1 VEIYYNRYTL
11 KYKSLESSKVIL
23 QDENSSEDKKNG
35 ERYILLYTLENI
47 LKIMHPFTPFVTEE
61 IWKDFPKE
69 NNDLLMVESWD

>member
-61 IWKDFPKE
+61 I
-69 NNDLLMVESWD
+69 